1 MVTLMMSWRLNKS
14 SSKVERRKRS
24 WDKDEKI
31 KWNYFIDSLD
41 QFYSPGDFMRY
52 PVIVHNYLL
61 PLEQLF
67 LSQPA
72 LHLQHAIQLISLS
85 YSSFEAWQHGNIS
98 FFTALPLLLFPVNF
112 PWQRHCPVQSQVCHL
127 WMVWV
132 GLVHALYCGE
142 WANTN
147 TSQMESDWQE
157 ILITVSEPNIPS
169 LGVWVCSGGCF
180 SLYKSLSAVK
190 VWEIFGF
197 LWGACAKTLTSTN
210 PQDAVEGLNHDLW
223 GCLFS

>member
-112 PWQRHCPVQSQVCHL
+112 PWQKHCPVQSQVCNL
-127 WMVWV
+127 WMVW
-132 GLVHALYCGE
+132 G
-142 WANTN
+142 WAGPCSVLWWA
-147 TSQMESDWQE
+147 SQHQHVTD
-157 ILITVSEPNIPS
+157 
-169 LGVWVCSGGCF
+169 GVRLTGDF
-180 SLYKSLSAVK
+180 NQN
-190 VWEIFGF
+190 VWTKHSF
-197 LWGACAKTLTSTN
+197 T
-210 PQDAVEGLNHDLW
+210 
-223 GCLFS
+223 GCLSVFWWIF